1 MARPFIGTWDIKEKE
16 SLMIMHLSANRL
28 LLGAALLAGTLQAQH
43 ASIAPLFQL
52 TRVQGACHV
61 RRPGDTAFAPAIDNK
76 AYPFGTAIQTGP
88 AGSVVIAFTGA
99 DTAIDVSAVMGASTE
114 VRVERAPDASTNR
127 IIILLAGEIQVL
139 ADRDTPAQ
147 ALAVAMPDYTVSG
160 FTGRAVMTKLPA
172 TADLGT
178 TRVSAV
184 KGGLIIAGSQFA
196 VSGMRAGCTLRIE
209 AALDR
214 SLTRITPED
223 GETVITLDNGTPEPL
238 LFSAVPNATVK
249 IWREYAPIGG
259 RLIVAVFAVGPDG
272 KHPECYAFSVGRD
285 GLVAVDAGDIEKAA
299 QSANPP
305 AATPPASPTT
315 PIEGTPAPDANA
327 GISPK

>member
-1 MARPFIGTWDIKEKE
+1 
-16 SLMIMHLSANRL
+16 MIMHLSANRL

-43 ASIAPLFQL
+43 ASVVPLFQL

-61 RRPGDTAFAPAIDNK
+61 RRPGDTAFAPVINNK
-76 AYPFGTAIQTGP
+76 AYPFGTVIQTGP
-88 AGSVVIAFTGA
+88 AGSVVIAFTEA
-99 DTAIDVSAVMGASTE
+99 DTTLDLSAVMGASTE
-114 VRVERAPDASTNR
+114 VMVDRATDASTNR
-127 IIILLAGEIQVL
+127 IIALLAGEIQVL

-160 FTGRAVMTKLPA
+160 FSGRAVMTKLPA
-172 TADLGT
+172 TADLIS

-184 KGGLIIAGSQFA
+184 KGGLFIKGSQFA
-196 VSGMRAGCTLRIE
+196 VSGMKAGCVLRIE
-209 AALDR
+209 AAADR

-223 GETVITLDNGTPEPL
+223 GETVITLDNGTLEPL
-238 LFSAVPNATVK
+238 LFNAVPNATVK
-249 IWREYAPIGG
+249 IWREYAPVGG

-272 KHPECYAFSVGRD
+272 KRPECYAFSVGRE
-285 GLVAVDAGDIEKAA
+285 GLVAVDAGEIEKAA
-299 QSANPP
+299 QSATPP

-327 GISPK
+327 GMSPKSDL

>member
-1 MARPFIGTWDIKEKE
+1 
-16 SLMIMHLSANRL
+16 MIMHLSANRL

-43 ASIAPLFQL
+43 ASVVPLFQL

-61 RRPGDTAFAPAIDNK
+61 RRPGDTAFAPVINNK
-76 AYPFGTAIQTGP
+76 AYPFGTVIQTGP

-99 DTAIDVSAVMGASTE
+99 DTTLDLSAVMGASTE
-114 VRVERAPDASTNR
+114 VMVDRAPDASTNR
-127 IIILLAGEIQVL
+127 IIALLAGEIQVL

-160 FTGRAVMTKLPA
+160 FSGRAVMTKLPA
-172 TADLGT
+172 TADLIS

-184 KGGLIIAGSQFA
+184 KGGLFIKGSQFA
-196 VSGMRAGCTLRIE
+196 VSGMKAGCVLRIE
-209 AALDR
+209 AAADR

-223 GETVITLDNGTPEPL
+223 GETVITLDNGTLEPL
-238 LFSAVPNATVK
+238 LFNAVPNATVK
-249 IWREYAPIGG
+249 IWREYAPVGG
-259 RLIVAVFAVGPDG
+259 RLVVAVFAVGPDG
-272 KHPECYAFSVGRD
+272 KRPECYAFSVGRE
-285 GLVAVDAGDIEKAA
+285 GLVAVDAGEIEKAA
-299 QSANPP
+299 QSATPP

-327 GISPK
+327 GMSPKSDL